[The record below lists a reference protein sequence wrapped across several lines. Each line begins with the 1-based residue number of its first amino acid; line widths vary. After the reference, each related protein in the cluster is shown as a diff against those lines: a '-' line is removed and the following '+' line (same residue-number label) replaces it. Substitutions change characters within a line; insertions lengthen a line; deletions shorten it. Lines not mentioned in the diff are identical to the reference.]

1 MSVKL
6 PPIDYDNP
14 LPPER
19 EPLLWDNEVSDI
31 YDALPDYEKLS
42 IGDPIEP
49 TYRAAWFDGACDIR
63 DHYER
68 LIDEG
73 KLIVA
78 KEVELWHPTV
88 PEEEWRTW
96 LTGSDAEFSM
106 LVTKCCGKNP
116 WVPPWLSSRGQWDDN
131 GTFRMTKNE
140 FVCPGCG
147 GKIKR

>member
-1 MSVKL
+1 MSEKK
-6 PPIDYDNP
+6 
-14 LPPER
+14 R
-19 EPLLWDNEVSDI
+19 EPLLSDAELGELVDVRVPGRGVKRYYAECAAEEVR
-31 YDALPDYEKLS
+31 
-42 IGDPIEP
+42 
-49 TYRAAWFDGACDIR
+49 YR
-63 DHYER
+63 YER

-88 PEEEWRTW
+88 PEEEWKKW

-106 LVTKCCGKNP
+106 LVTKCCGRNP
-116 WVPPWLSSRGQWDDN
+116 WVPPWLSRRCQWDDD